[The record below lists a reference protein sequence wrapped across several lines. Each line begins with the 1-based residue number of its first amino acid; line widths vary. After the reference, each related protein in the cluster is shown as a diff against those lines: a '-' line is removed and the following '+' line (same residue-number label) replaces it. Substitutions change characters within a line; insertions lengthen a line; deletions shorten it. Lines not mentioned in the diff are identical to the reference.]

1 MLKSNGYFW
10 LEFTE
15 KGLLYPSKGKK
26 TKLTQINYRRV
37 LY

>member
-15 KGLLYPSKGKK
+15 KRLLYPIDEVI
-26 TKLTQINYRRV
+26 LRFR
-37 LY
+37 